1 MTTGEKYGII
11 QGMDSIVA
19 WVPMNPYIPN
29 NPRKQAY
36 INFRIAGHDTREAL
50 SLTGISER
58 TYYLWNQTDRDFD
71 YWNTVGLDELRKNQ
85 REKLVGDSFIINA
98 NLVQQLDRVFLTKI
112 HLKKN
117 KGQQFTP
124 EERTTLDKLRTIYA
138 SPTQQKAVKE
148 LVETGKQKGVSIL
161 EYAIRLSKPKPFK
174 VIEGEFTEVSDDVP
188 PVQTTL
194 SAYQGQSMEV

>member
-1 MTTGEKYGII
+1 
-11 QGMDSIVA
+11 MDDIVA

-36 INFRIAGHDTREAL
+36 INFRIAGHDTRESQ

-58 TYYLWNQTDRDFD
+58 TYYLWKQIDRDFD
-71 YWNTVGLDELRKNQ
+71 YWNETGVEELRKSN
-85 REKLVGDSFIINA
+85 RDKLVGDSFIINA
-98 NLVQQLDRVFLTKI
+98 NLVQQMDRVFLTKI

-117 KGQQFTP
+117 QGKELTT

-148 LVETGKQKGVSIL
+148 LVETGKPKGVSIM
-161 EYAIRLSKPKPFK
+161 EYVFRSNMFSKP
-174 VIEGEFTEVSDDVP
+174 VVTESIEGEYREISDDVP
-188 PVQTTL
+188 PVQATI
-194 SAYQGQSMEV
+194 SPC